1 MGGSVAGAAPPTARR
16 SSVWSSSVAST
27 PSLSSPCIFP
37 FLTSILKGKDTYHFE
52 SVKPQFC
59 QLFQRFDLPTS
70 HGEIGEYLT
79 PEIARLA
86 ENLSGLLFPLLLLCL
101 LSGYRRFSS
110 TPDPHDLSLDED
122 GVRAESEPPHHVT

>member
-1 MGGSVAGAAPPTARR
+1 MSVLKHFIYFERQNR
-16 SSVWSSSVAST
+16 LASK
-27 PSLSSPCIFP
+27 LSQLTDV
-37 FLTSILKGKDTYHFE
+37 FLKHLDTYHFE
-52 SVKPQFC
+52 SVKPQLC
-59 QLFQRFDLPTS
+59 QFFQRFDLPTS

-79 PEIARLA
+79 PEISRLT

-122 GVRAESEPPHHVT
+122 GVRAESEPPHHVTRLR